1 MRLHEFLRLHLNKTN
16 ARLAKYAGLD
26 VFQHT
31 SNSGGTIQKALD
43 FAINTDPGKEAAD
56 ELYPNVA
63 AVGAI
68 YGDPNG
74 KYAGFLTHA
83 EEAYPAEPYFLW
95 NQPLSDNGWVSRNPN
110 YGGSTPSNGTNG
122 NSNSGNG
129 SSSGGSKGDNG
140 SAKVAV
146 GTVSLAAISM
156 LAAWLAA

>member
-1 MRLHEFLRLHLNKTN
+1 M
-16 ARLAKYAGLD
+16 D

-43 FAINTDPGKEAAD
+43 FAIKTDPGKEAAD

-74 KYAGFLTHA
+74 KYAGFLANA
-83 EEAYPAEPYFLW
+83 EDAYPAEPYFLW

-110 YGGSTPSNGTNG
+110 YSGSTPSNDSVSG
-122 NSNSGNG
+122 NDGNG
-129 SSSGGSKGDNG
+129 SSSSGPKEGNG
-140 SAKVAV
+140 SAKVAA
-146 GTVSLAAISM
+146 GTVSLAALFM
-156 LAAWLAA
+156 LTGWLLA

>member
-1 MRLHEFLRLHLNKTN
+1 M
-16 ARLAKYAGLD
+16 D

-43 FAINTDPGKEAAD
+43 FAIKTDPGKETAD

-74 KYAGFLTHA
+74 TYAGFLADA

-110 YGGSTPSNGTNG
+110 YGGSTTSNGPNANG
-122 NSNSGNG
+122 TSGNG
-129 SSSGGSKGDNG
+129 SSNSGPKGDSG
-140 SAKVAV
+140 SAKVAA
-146 GTVSLAAISM
+146 GTVSLAALFM
-156 LAAWLAA
+156 LAAWLVA

>member
-1 MRLHEFLRLHLNKTN
+1 
-16 ARLAKYAGLD
+16 LD

-31 SNSGGTIQKALD
+31 SSSGGTIQKALD
-43 FAINTDPGKEAAD
+43 FAINTDAGKEAAD

-74 KYAGFLTHA
+74 KYVGFLARA

-110 YGGSTPSNGTNG
+110 YGGSTQSNGNNVNG
-122 NSNSGNG
+122 SGGNG
-129 SSSGGSKGDNG
+129 SNSSGPKGDSG
-140 SAKVAV
+140 SAKVAA
-146 GTVSLAAISM
+146 GTVSLAALSM
-156 LAAWLAA
+156 LAAWLVA